1 MSENKFHPLTILPI
15 KKVQKKKEFDINE
28 PLPEPPFTFVMIAPT
43 KSGKSVTIVNFIK
56 NSMFY
61 KGCFDE
67 VYFISP
73 TVLFDETLKSIAKD
87 DKIIK
92 IHVEEELEKIDH
104 ILAEIVKAQ
113 KETEDNKRKHILVVL
128 DDMIEYF
135 KNSGKLNNLPALS
148 RHYKLSFIVS
158 TQAYTALPV
167 RLRKNASSYILF
179 HVHNKKDLDD
189 INHEIGSNYPDFL
202 KYYKEATDKP
212 YGFLYI
218 DNRNMSLYKNFTDE
232 LWTKNKNKNK

>member
-1 MSENKFHPLTILPI
+1 MSNNNIHPLTILPI
-15 KKVQKKKEFDINE
+15 KKQHKKKEFDIKE

-56 NSMFY
+56 NAMFY

-73 TVLFDETLKSIAKD
+73 TVNFDETLKSIAKD
-87 DKIIK
+87 EKIIK
-92 IHVEEELEKIDH
+92 IHEEEELEKIDH
-104 ILAEIVKAQ
+104 ILAEIVKTQ
-113 KETEDNKRKHILVVL
+113 KEIEDDKRKHILVVL

-148 RHYKLSFIVS
+148 RHYKLSFVVT

-202 KYYKEATDKP
+202 KYYQMATDEP
-212 YGFLYI
+212 YHFLYI
-218 DNRNMSLYKNFTDE
+218 DNRTMSLHKNFTTL
-232 LWTKNKNKNK
+232 LWAKHKK